1 MAEYEKTFS
10 DPSDYFHPCPALT
23 DIYAFKVDRTK
34 HDVYCSN
41 VYCYGLFTVLNS
53 WMVNAAKASTPYSC
67 LFLDTSTNN
76 KVPIS
81 TMNCTNGAP
90 TPTFTT
96 WLPSTATATPG
107 STSAS
112 ATPQV
117 IFQNQTTEASNNS
130 LWLAI
135 VGCTIAVA
143 LIGAY
148 VVYRLRRQQR
158 PQGAGDEFHLLEAT
172 PAKTGST
179 KNTQASSADEV
190 DGLDALQLWRL
201 DTREVTLERKLAEGA
216 FGEVW
221 YGTYMDEPVAV
232 KTLLKT
238 TAATVHAFLA
248 EIQLVAKMDCDHIVR
263 FIGVS
268 YKRLADVQ
276 LITEFMD
283 RGDLRTALVATTVNA
298 YPWVEK
304 LSVALAIADALV
316 YLHLLDPKVV
326 HRDLK
331 SRNILL
337 DTVKGAKLTDF
348 GISREQWD
356 DETMTIGVGT
366 YRWMAPE
373 VLTDGHYSTA
383 ADMYSFGVI
392 CTELDTH
399 ALPYADKCTPA
410 GNPLTESVIMAKVMA
425 GELRPSFRDACP
437 DWFRALGASC
447 MDADPTVRPT
457 AMEVAYALR
466 VELRRAG
473 DDTV

>member
-1 MAEYEKTFS
+1 MAATVDLCALTMAEYEKTFS
-10 DPSDYFHPCPALT
+10 DPSNYFHPCPALT

-34 HDVYCSN
+34 RDGYCSN
-41 VYCYGLFTVLNS
+41 TSCYGLFTVLNA
-53 WMVNAAKASTPYSC
+53 WMANAAKASTPYSC
-67 LFLDTSTNN
+67 LFLDTSTDS

-81 TMNCTNGAP
+81 TMNCTNAFP

-96 WLPSTATATPG
+96 PPSAATAVPG
-107 STSAS
+107 VTSASAS

-117 IFQNQTTEASNNS
+117 SFQNQTTTDASNNS

-135 VGCTIAVA
+135 VGCAVAVA

-148 VVYRLRRQQR
+148 VVYRLRFQHR
-158 PQGAGDEFHLLEAT
+158 PQAAGDDFHLLEAT

-179 KNTQASSADEV
+179 KDTQASLPDDV
-190 DGLDALQLWRL
+190 DTLDALQLWRL
-201 DTREVTLERKLAEGA
+201 DSREVTLERKLAEGA

-221 YGTYMDEPVAV
+221 YGTYMDEPVAI

-238 TAATVHAFLA
+238 TTATVHAFLA

-283 RGDLRTALVATTVNA
+283 RGDLRTALMATAVDA

-337 DTVKGAKLTDF
+337 DSVKGAKLTDF

-373 VLTDGHYSTA
+373 VLIDGHYSTA

-437 DWFRALGASC
+437 SWFRALGVSC
-447 MDADPTVRPT
+447 MDPPN
-457 AMEVAYALR
+457 
-466 VELRRAG
+466 
-473 DDTV
+473 